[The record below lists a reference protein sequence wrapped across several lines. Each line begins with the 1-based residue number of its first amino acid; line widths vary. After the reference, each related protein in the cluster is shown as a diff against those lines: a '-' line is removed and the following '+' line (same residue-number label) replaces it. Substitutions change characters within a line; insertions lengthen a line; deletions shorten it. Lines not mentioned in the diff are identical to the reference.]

1 MPANVLLERSEM
13 TTFATSDGTKKYAA
27 RFETR
32 AAAGHFREQQGL
44 WLSSIGIG
52 TYLGEPDAPTDHGY
66 TDAIVAAVESGANLI
81 DSAINYRFQRSE
93 RSVGAALEELARRG
107 YAREE
112 LVICTKGGFLT
123 PDGSMPAD
131 ANEYFNHEYVAT
143 EILREGDVAAGCHSM
158 APRFIADQ
166 LERSRRNLGVETVDI
181 YYLHNP
187 ETQLSEVPREM
198 FNSRVRAAFEF
209 LESAVAAAKIHFYGL
224 ATWNAFRQGENEQ
237 DFLSLASMESL
248 ARDVAGGSH
257 HFRFVQ
263 LPCNL
268 GMTEAL
274 TRSNQALDG
283 RRVPMVEA
291 ANKLGITLVA
301 SATMLQGK
309 LARGL
314 PPFVT
319 AALGLQNDAE
329 RALQFVRS
337 TPGIAT
343 ALVGMSRVE
352 HVRANLALAGVSP
365 ASQDEFSRL
374 FERGKKA

>member
-1 MPANVLLERSEM
+1 M
-13 TTFATSDGTKKYAA
+13 TTFATSESTMKYAA
-27 RFETR
+27 RFAGRTG
-32 AAAGHFREQQGL
+32 AGHFREQQSL
-44 WLSSIGIG
+44 WLSSLGIG
-52 TYLGEPDAPTDHGY
+52 TYLGEPDARTDQAY
-66 TDAIVAAVESGANLI
+66 TDAIVAAVEAGANVI

-93 RSVGAALEELARRG
+93 RSVKAALSELARRG
-107 YAREE
+107 FGREE
-112 LVICTKGGFLT
+112 MVICTKGGFLT
-123 PDGSMPAD
+123 PDGEMPAD
-131 ANEYFNHEYVAT
+131 ASEYFNREYVVT

-166 LERSRRNLGVETVDI
+166 LERSRRNLGVETIDV

-187 ETQLSEVPREM
+187 ETQLGEVPHEM

-209 LESAVAAAKIHFYGL
+209 LESAVAAAKIHFYGM
-224 ATWNAFRQGENEQ
+224 ATWNAFRQDENQQ
-237 DFLSLASMESL
+237 DFLSLAAMESL

-274 TRSNQALDG
+274 TRANQPLDE
-283 RRVPMVEA
+283 RRIPMVEA

-301 SATMLQGK
+301 SAAMLQGK
-309 LARGL
+309 LSRGL
-314 PPFVT
+314 PPFVAT
-319 AALGLQNDAE
+319 ALGLQNDAE

-337 TPGIAT
+337 TPGITT

-352 HVRANLALAGVSP
+352 HVRANLSLVAVPP
-365 ASQDEFSRL
+365 ASKDEFSKL
-374 FERGKKA
+374 FERGNKV

>member
-1 MPANVLLERSEM
+1 MSP
-13 TTFATSDGTKKYAA
+13 FATSDGTKKYVT
-27 RFETR
+27 RFATR

-44 WLSSIGIG
+44 WLSSLGIG
-52 TYLGEPDAPTDHGY
+52 TYLGEPDARTDQAY
-66 TDAIVAAVESGANLI
+66 TDVIVAAIEAGANVI
-81 DSAINYRFQRSE
+81 DSAINYRLQRSE
-93 RSVGAALEELARRG
+93 RSVGAALVELARRG
-107 YAREE
+107 FAREE

-123 PDGSMPAD
+123 PDGDMPAD
-131 ANEYFNHEYVAT
+131 ASEYFNREYVAT
-143 EILREGDVAAGCHSM
+143 GILHEGDVAAGCHSM
-158 APRFIADQ
+158 APQFVDDQ
-166 LERSRRNLGVETVDI
+166 LERSRRNLGVETIDV

-187 ETQLSEVPREM
+187 ETQLGEVPREM

-209 LESAVAAAKIHFYGL
+209 LESAVAGAKIHFYGL

-237 DFLSLASMESL
+237 DFLSLAAMESL

-274 TRSNQALDG
+274 TRSNQPLDG
-283 RRVPMVEA
+283 RRAPMVEA

-301 SATMLQGK
+301 SAAMLQGK
-309 LARGL
+309 LSRGL
-314 PPFVT
+314 PPFVA
-319 AALGLQNDAE
+319 AALGLENDAE

-337 TPGIAT
+337 TPGITT

-352 HVRANLALAGVSP
+352 HVRANLSLAATAP

>member
-1 MPANVLLERSEM
+1 M
-13 TTFATSDGTKKYAA
+13 TTFATSEGTKKYAA
-27 RFETR
+27 RFANR
-32 AAAGHFREQQGL
+32 AAAGHFREAQGL

-52 TYLGEPDAPTDHGY
+52 TYLGEPDARTDHAY
-66 TDAIVAAVESGANLI
+66 ADAIVAAVESGANVI

-93 RSVGAALEELARRG
+93 RSVGAALEELTRRG
-107 YAREE
+107 FAREE
-112 LVICTKGGFLT
+112 LLMCTKGGFLT
-123 PDGSMPAD
+123 PDGDMPAD
-131 ANEYFNHEYVAT
+131 ASEYFNHEYVAT

-166 LERSRRNLGVETVDI
+166 LERSRRNLGVETIDV

-187 ETQLSEVPREM
+187 ETQLGEVPREM
-198 FNSRVRAAFEF
+198 SNSRVRAAFVF
-209 LESAVAAAKIHFYGL
+209 LESAVAAAKIHFYGM

-237 DFLSLASMESL
+237 DFLSLAAMESL

-274 TRSNQALDG
+274 TRSNQPLDE
-283 RRVPMVEA
+283 RRAPMVEA

-301 SATMLQGK
+301 SAAMLQGK
-309 LARGL
+309 LSRGL

-352 HVRANLALAGVSP
+352 HVHANLALAGISP
-365 ASQDEFSRL
+365 ASQDEFSKL
-374 FERGKKA
+374 FERGKRA